1 MGENTAAGNDMELV
15 IKTLQTDLQSC
26 NGFTLVCSDVSR
38 VSKTVWTNSLPWPL
52 TLFNL
57 CHYEV
62 HDVLI
67 VWLLGQKYSRF
78 CYSFP
83 SFSFYLSLLI
93 CLATDLFCFRKS
105 CSMFILWN
113 DYTSH
118 VFFWSYIAGLL
129 CPINMSYL
137 LVNFAS
143 VLSICQEFVGGVEPF
158 LPWCLF

>member
-1 MGENTAAGNDMELV
+1 MGENTAEGNDMELI

-38 VSKTVWTNSLPWPL
+38 VSKTVWTNNLPWPL
-52 TLFNL
+52 TLFNP

-93 CLATDLFCFRKS
+93 CLAMDLFCFRKS
-105 CSMFILWN
+105 CSMFKLWN
-113 DYTSH
+113 DYTCHFLFVCFSGH
-118 VFFWSYIAGLL
+118 I
-129 CPINMSYL
+129 L
-137 LVNFAS
+137 LVYYVQS
-143 VLSICQEFVGGVEPF
+143 TCLIC
-158 LPWCLF
+158 WWIWMWITNISLFYC